1 MSPQADLS
9 GDMPD
14 FDGLRVQIP
23 GEHQIWLVFGDRRH
37 YITDIAVMRSI
48 FRNDAF
54 RTETDCA
61 RLPEGSV
68 LGPGSRLVRG
78 SGSTSVHLVVCSHPG
93 QETRHLVVD
102 EAQFEHYGFN
112 AEKIVEISP
121 EMLRNIPVGLPLGP
135 LATALA
141 MAERYSLERL
151 AEGLQPNRPTLLLL
165 LEERNRFAEQ
175 FATHLQESV
184 RRRANILFGWLED
197 GELAVSSASPDTAG
211 SVTTRLPDEDLALAA
226 LTLRIDRV
234 DLLATEFKPAARAVI
249 AAIGCAF
256 DLTPLAAPPAPGS
269 TDAAATA
276 EFRALVQQAAR
287 IITCSD
293 TMVAALRAWLPGR
306 PITIGLDPEAG
317 KPNLFRVHP
326 ARLDLDEE
334 LRVLIWNGALEPE
347 NQLVAEAVAACCDDQ
362 AAVRFY
368 SLDGTPTACSPA
380 GLRHLGPANR
390 LDLNKLVCVLRPHLV
405 WFPSPAPE
413 VFDFRVSAAMAQGL
427 PILAGAACGLGL
439 RLDGR
444 PYTWILPMNATP
456 VTVRSELTAIRTRW
470 AAEYS
475 RLRRTEA
482 APSFYPGAY
491 LTWDAPTTSDHA
503 EPMPVLGDGAEFAPA
518 PLAPQVAATLQ
529 PVKKRWRLFR

>member
-1 MSPQADLS
+1 
-9 GDMPD
+9 
-14 FDGLRVQIP
+14 
-23 GEHQIWLVFGDRRH
+23 
-37 YITDIAVMRSI
+37 
-48 FRNDAF
+48 
-54 RTETDCA
+54 
-61 RLPEGSV
+61 V
-68 LGPGSRLVRG
+68 LGPGSRLVRR

-93 QETRHLVVD
+93 QETRHLVID
-102 EAQFEHYGFN
+102 EAQFEHYGFD

-121 EMLRNIPVGLPLGP
+121 ETLRNIPVGLPLGP

-151 AEGLQPNRPTLLLL
+151 AEGLQPDRPTLLLL

-175 FATHLQESV
+175 FATHLQETV
-184 RRRANILFGWLED
+184 RRRVNILFGWLED
-197 GELAVSSASPDTAG
+197 GQLVISSAAPDTAG
-211 SVTTRLPDEDLALAA
+211 SVTTRLPVEDLASAA
-226 LTLRIDRV
+226 LPLRIDRI

-249 AAIGCAF
+249 AALGCAF
-256 DLTPLAAPPAPGS
+256 DLTPLAAPPAPS
-269 TDAAATA
+269 SMDAAAIG

-287 IITCSD
+287 IIACSD
-293 TMVAALRAWLPGR
+293 IMLAALRAWFPGR
-306 PITIGLDPEAG
+306 PITIGLDPGPG

-326 ARLDLDEE
+326 ARLDPDEE

-347 NQLVAEAVAACCDDQ
+347 KRLVAETIAACRDDQ

-368 SLDGTPTACSPA
+368 SLGGTPMARAPA
-380 GLRHLGPANR
+380 GLRNLGPANC

-444 PYTWILPMNATP
+444 PYSWILPMNATA
-456 VTVRSELTAIRTRW
+456 VIVRSELAAVRTRW

-491 LTWDAPTTSDHA
+491 LTWDAPTASDYA
-503 EPMPVLGDGAEFAPA
+503 EPQ
-518 PLAPQVAATLQ
+518 PQVAAPLQ
-529 PVKKRWRLFR
+529 PAKKKWRLFR